1 MLSNLYSSDFQENYT
16 VLERIGYCFK
26 DFNLCG
32 NVQVAPA
39 YDMIMKRFTNTKTNG
54 IKVNDAITNNT

>member
-1 MLSNLYSSDFQENYT
+1 MFSNLYSSDFQENYT

-39 YDMIMKRFTNTKTNG
+39 YDMIMKDSQTQKLTVLKL
-54 IKVNDAITNNT
+54 VMPL